1 MVIKTEVLIKDNKQK
16 YRRAYDK
23 IKFKNTKKMSVI
35 NRKYQRKR
43 NPDEKKR
50 NQ

>member
-23 IKFKNTKKMSVI
+23 IKFQKN
-35 NRKYQRKR
+35 
-43 NPDEKKR
+43 EKNECNKQKVLEKAKPR
-50 NQ
+50 